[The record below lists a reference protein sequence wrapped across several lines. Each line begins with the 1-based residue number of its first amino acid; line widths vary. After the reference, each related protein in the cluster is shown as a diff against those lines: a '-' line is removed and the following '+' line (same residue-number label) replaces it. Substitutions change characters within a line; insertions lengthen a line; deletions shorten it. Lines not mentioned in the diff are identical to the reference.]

1 MLLAG
6 GAAAAVALSSSGEG
20 AVHAET
26 GSPGTIGARVEYVDE
41 PPGDRIC
48 EALPSFGNDRLRLR
62 QFMRAVRRLTD
73 RPQVTV
79 AWLIDADTTA
89 DKGELARSLGR
100 AGFRVDAGRFEGGS
114 YGVRATRR
122 TSLNLPA
129 LVREKDALL
138 RASPARNDRTILM
151 VAYPQAG
158 CEDVGPG

>member
-1 MLLAG
+1 MVL
-6 GAAAAVALSSSGEG
+6 SSGEG
-20 AVHAET
+20 DADAGT
-26 GSPGTIGARVEYVDE
+26 APPGRVEAGVEYVDE

-62 QFMRAVRRLTD
+62 RFIRAVRRLTD

-100 AGFRVDAGRFEGGS
+100 ARFGVDAGRFDGGS

-122 TSLNLPA
+122 TSLNLPS

-138 RASPARNDRTILM
+138 RASPARSDRTILM

-158 CEDVGPG
+158 CEDLGPAG